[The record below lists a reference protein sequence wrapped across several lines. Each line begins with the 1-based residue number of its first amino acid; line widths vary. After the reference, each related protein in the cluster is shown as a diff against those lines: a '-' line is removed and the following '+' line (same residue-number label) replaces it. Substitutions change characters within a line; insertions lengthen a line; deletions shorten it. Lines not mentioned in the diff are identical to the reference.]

1 MGQSDVIASV
11 RKYKE
16 RVLSRFDTAS
26 VYLFGSYGRN
36 TARPDSDI
44 DVAVIVPEVREDF
57 MDASAALWSMTWD
70 VNTLIEPVLIDSR
83 YPSPLYEEILRNG
96 ILV

>member
-1 MGQSDVIASV
+1 
-11 RKYKE
+11 
-16 RVLSRFDTAS
+16 
-26 VYLFGSYGRN
+26 
-36 TARPDSDI
+36 
-44 DVAVIVPEVREDF
+44 

-96 ILV
+96 IMV